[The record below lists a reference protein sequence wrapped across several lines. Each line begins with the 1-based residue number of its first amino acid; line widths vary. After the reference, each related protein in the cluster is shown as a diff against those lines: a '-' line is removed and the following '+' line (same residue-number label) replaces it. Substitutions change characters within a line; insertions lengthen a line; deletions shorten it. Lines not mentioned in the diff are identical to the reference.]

1 MKTVKDG
8 EERRKEILL
17 TARTL
22 FVQKGYDQTSINDIL
37 KIVGIAKGTFYYYYS
52 SKEEV
57 LEAIIMDIVNE
68 GADRAEHILL
78 DPTIPVLERI
88 FRAVIA
94 QTPEFE
100 GALTIADELH
110 KPDNA
115 KLEQEYRKMMLKKM
129 TSVLEGAVKEAQEL
143 DIIHTQFP
151 KESIETML
159 LMGHMMFDCDTF
171 LWDSEEYPIKAQ
183 AFIYNS
189 ERIFGITEGKL
200 QQFIN
205 MFINREK
212 EEGDNA

>member
-57 LEAIIMDIVNE
+57 LEEIILDIVNE
-68 GADRAEHILL
+68 GADRAEHILQ
-78 DPTIPVLERI
+78 DSSIPPLERI
-88 FRAVIA
+88 IMAVLA

-115 KLEQEYRKMMLKKM
+115 KLEQEYRKIMIKKM

-151 KESIETML
+151 KECIETML
-159 LMGHMMFDCDTF
+159 LMGHMMFDCDIF
-171 LWDSEEYPIKAQ
+171 LWDAEEYPKKAL
-183 AFIYNS
+183 AFLYNT
-189 ERIFGITEGKL
+189 ERIFGINEGRL
-200 QQFIN
+200 QQFMNI
-205 MFINREK
+205 FINREK
-212 EEGDNA
+212 GEGDNA